1 MLLRQVG
8 GLKRSA
14 PDADASIGGV
24 TGAETAHLPL
34 TEPAAAAAAAAVGVH
49 GATVWPDP
57 EARLTEVERQQP
69 AGVIPQEVLLRL
81 TNQPP

>member
-1 MLLRQVG
+1 MRAGVRVLATNTATCHCRMLLRQVG

-34 TEPAAAAAAAAVGVH
+34 TEPAAAAAAAVGVH

-57 EARLTEVERQQP
+57 AL
-69 AGVIPQEVLLRL
+69 
-81 TNQPP
+81 